1 MLSFI
6 SSIYD
11 PLGIASPFILPGR
24 QILQRLCLINY
35 DWDEEIPEEELSTW
49 NVWQQSLAQLLTVAV
64 PRCVKLNLAEK
75 LRDVQLHTF
84 ADASRLGYGA
94 VSYLRLVDVNNQLT
108 VSFLVGKSRVTPTKQ
123 VTIPRL
129 ELTAAVLAVKLSHQ
143 VEEELEISVDR
154 IVFWTDSTVVLQYLN
169 NESTCFQTFVANRL
183 AIIHDQSTITDRLRK
198 QYIQWHFNPP
208 AASHM
213 GGIWERII
221 CSIRRILKA
230 LLQGQ
235 RVNDESLVTF
245 MAETEIILNERPLTR
260 QEDHPNDLEPL
271 TPNKLLLLRS
281 EQPPPLGSWV
291 VADKFSKR
299 WRQAQQLA
307 SAFWKRWVKE
317 YLPLLQ
323 ERQKWLTVK
332 RNLQPKDL
340 VLLLDERLCR
350 EQWPLGIVEE
360 VYPDKNGRVRQVLVR
375 TSKSKF
381 KRDIRKLCLLEG
393 DC

>member
-1 MLSFI
+1 MILPQHHHVTELI
-6 SSIYD
+6 IRDYHSSEGHIGPTQVLATIRQTFWIIHGPTEVRRVIKSCID
-11 PLGIASPFILPGR
+11 CQKRNAKPGEQIMAPLPEARITPLNPPFTFVGVDYFGPFIVSQGR
-24 QILQRLCLINY
+24 AQVKRYGCLFTCLTMRAVHIEVAHSLDAESFLCAFSRFVSRRGQPSDVYSDNGTNFTAAHFAL
-35 DWDEEIPEEELSTW
+35 EEEF
-49 NVWQQSLAQLLTVAV
+49 
-64 PRCVKLNLAEK
+64 EK
-75 LRDVQLHTF
+75 LRDKSSQL
-84 ADASRLGYGA
+84 
-94 VSYLRLVDVNNQLT
+94 
-108 VSFLVGKSRVTPTKQ
+108 
-123 VTIPRL
+123 
-129 ELTAAVLAVKLSHQ
+129 
-143 VEEELEISVDR
+143 
-154 IVFWTDSTVVLQYLN
+154 
-169 NESTCFQTFVANRL
+169 
-183 AIIHDQSTITDRLRK
+183 TITDRLRK

-221 CSIRRILKA
+221 RSIRRILKA

-245 MAETEIILNERPLTR
+245 MAETERILNERPLTR

-375 TSKSKF
+375 TSKSKL